1 MVVTALGSL
10 LLVAASVTILPTQ
23 ITIVQTPYS
32 KPNEVAEVTK
42 NLLPDDKPLAGKELI
57 RCKAAQE
64 LVRDWGKRLR
74 LNLWTIGVVC
84 GVPEEHRNV
93 ADQGLEFHGQTQ
105 MSSEDYVA
113 VIWFN
118 MDSSMPTEATV
129 IHELL
134 HVLLTDYRI
143 GYSKDTDER
152 VVRVLGKNLYASRDG
167 SDAEKEQP
175 KP

>member
-1 MVVTALGSL
+1 MTTLGSL
-10 LLVAASVTILPTQ
+10 ILVAASVTILPTQ
-23 ITIVQTPYS
+23 VTVVQTPYS
-32 KPNEVAEVTK
+32 SPNEVAEVTK
-42 NLLPDDKPLAGKELI
+42 DILTNDKPLVGKDLI

-64 LVRDWGKRLR
+64 LVKDWGKRLR

-84 GVPEEHRNV
+84 GVPEEHRNAV
-93 ADQGLEFHGQTQ
+93 AQGLEFHGQAQ

-152 VVRVLGKNLYASRDG
+152 VVRVLTKNLYANRDG
-167 SDAEKEQP
+167 SQAEREQP